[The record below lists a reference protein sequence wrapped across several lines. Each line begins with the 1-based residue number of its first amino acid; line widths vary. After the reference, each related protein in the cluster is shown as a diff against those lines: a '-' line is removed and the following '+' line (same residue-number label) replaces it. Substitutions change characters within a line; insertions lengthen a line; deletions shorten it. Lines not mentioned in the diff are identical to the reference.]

1 MISQILNN
9 RVGVI
14 VISIILGLGL
24 ASLFRRVCS
33 GANCIIIKGPSTSEI
48 KDRIFI
54 FGDNLVC
61 NSITQYCFQLYEFN
75 IITKISNVCQKFFY
89 KTDIRTVS
97 K

>member
-1 MISQILNN
+1 MISKILNN

-33 GANCIIIKGPSTSEI
+33 GANCIIIKGPPTSEI

-54 FGDNLVC
+54 FGDKC
-61 NSITQYCFQLYEFN
+61 YT
-75 IITKISNVCQKFFY
+75 Y
-89 KTDIRTVS
+89 KTKGVS
-97 K
+97 CSEKKNMDFKSLKIKKNDD